1 MPKKSIVS
9 RRRYVP
15 PSIKEKMTNADVVGD
30 IRQYVNT
37 SLSTTS
43 STSSAI
49 TTSTQPK
56 KLIITNTQDAVKC
69 FVDVSV
75 VAPDGNIPVLNR
87 IDLPVGTAFSLDG
100 EDIPINPSSKGIV
113 VTLSRNGSSGT
124 AGINVLITF

>member
-15 PSIKEKMTNADVVGD
+15 PSIKERMTNADVVGD

-37 SLSTTS
+37 QLSTTS
-43 STSSAI
+43 TTSTAI

-69 FVDVSV
+69 FVDVSI

-87 IDLPVGTAFSLDG
+87 IDLPVGAAFSLGG

-113 VTLSRNGSSGT
+113 VTLNRNGSSGT